1 MLLLLSVFVSADAM
15 YFGDENRKPPVRP
28 EMEGSHAGNKGRRP
42 QVGSVSV
49 SPPGC
54 TSRGRDGWRG
64 GGA

>member
-42 QVGSVSV
+42 QVGPNDTV
-49 SPPGC
+49 
-54 TSRGRDGWRG
+54 
-64 GGA
+64 